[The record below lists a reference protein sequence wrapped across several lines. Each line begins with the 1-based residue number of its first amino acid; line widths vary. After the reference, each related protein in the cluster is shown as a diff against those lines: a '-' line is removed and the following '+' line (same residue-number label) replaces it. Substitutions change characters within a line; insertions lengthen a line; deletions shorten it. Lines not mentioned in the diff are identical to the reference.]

1 MTIDYRLGP
10 EQVFSGLLNV
20 QYSLT
25 FSPLDPSQRQVFRPR
40 PHTTPFAATGYV
52 VPKRTLLY
60 ESIIVHTHYSLKSVN
75 ILHVI
80 SRLGSKISIIFYH

>member
-40 PHTTPFAATGYV
+40 PHTTPFSATGYV
-52 VPKRTLLY
+52 VPNRTLLY
-60 ESIIVHTHYSLKSVN
+60 ESIIVRTNYTLKSVN
-75 ILHVI
+75 ILHHI
-80 SRLGSKISIIFYH
+80 NRSRNKK